1 MSQSTQSNAETT
13 SKTTLVPSILTNSL
27 CAVLDAFGEDII
39 QLRAHSSVETTNATT
54 ADELRQYGVT
64 REQRTN
70 HRVCIDYEQLRGSD
84 GPANPLSPDACEDIL
99 TEVETV
105 LDVEGLTVEP
115 DLAVTSVTVRTT
127 NEALQEVTP
136 AQSAEFDLS
145 FVADP
150 AEPPV
155 RERTKRANATR
166 GLYGELGFNLTNL
179 NLRSV
184 VETETKYHEQSDGR
198 YLSWGGPSDI
208 RPRSPKRL
216 AIRINE
222 QVLPEEL
229 GMLKPYQVT
238 DDRVLEIPEDGLDA
252 VDTHQTTEESV
263 GGDKA

>member
-1 MSQSTQSNAETT
+1 
-13 SKTTLVPSILTNSL
+13 LTNSL
-27 CAVLDAFGEDII
+27 RAVLDAFGEDII

-54 ADELRQYGVT
+54 ADELRQYGVS

-84 GPANPLSPDACEDIL
+84 GPANPLSRDACEDIL
-99 TEVETV
+99 AEAETV

-136 AQSAEFDLS
+136 AQSAEFDFS

-222 QVLPEEL
+222 QVLPEEF

-252 VDTHQTTEESV
+252 VDTHETTEESV
-263 GGDKA
+263 GGDEA